1 MKDLPELLQDA
12 VNVYRTKNYIVKQDL
27 YIDRNIDGDD
37 ILYSNDTFY
46 LRNKNVDKLYEMKI
60 LTASVFVQHHLQEN
74 MFVKIWARKTLLA
87 FFLPFL
93 TKTSRTGQQ
102 ISSLCQHLSS
112 LYQVQSFKKP
122 VFLPIMAV

>member
-46 LRNKNVDKLYEMKI
+46 LRNKNVDKLYEMIFKNRKNI
-60 LTASVFVQHHLQEN
+60 NGKRFRSTSF
-74 MFVKIWARKTLLA
+74 ARKYV
-87 FFLPFL
+87 
-93 TKTSRTGQQ
+93 R
-102 ISSLCQHLSS
+102 
-112 LYQVQSFKKP
+112 
-122 VFLPIMAV
+122 